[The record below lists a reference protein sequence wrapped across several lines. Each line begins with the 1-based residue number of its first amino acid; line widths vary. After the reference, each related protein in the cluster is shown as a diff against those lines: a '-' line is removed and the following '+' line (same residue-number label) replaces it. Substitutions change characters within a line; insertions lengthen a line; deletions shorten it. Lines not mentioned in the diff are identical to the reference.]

1 MTLTL
6 LGKESNDFTKIPSEK
21 IYYGIYP
28 YKVKIKMPVGS
39 EDDNGNKVPF
49 YERLW
54 LSSDIIK
61 LYAQQNLNQR
71 IRLSPASITTDSF
84 CVFLS
89 NIHDYTYFIRDFKED
104 VMEVFGP
111 VNKKH
116 KEILL
121 SNKNIAVKKKN
132 FYNEYNIRIRIYPQH
147 YSQYRDNFFG
157 EVTTFFKENLES
169 CRILWGRRYSV
180 TMYTNQKYYDD
191 ISGFTELALPPHKKE
206 FTHVYKY
213 KW

>member
-6 LGKESNDFTKIPSEK
+6 LGKESKDFTRIPSEK

-39 EDDNGNKVPF
+39 EDENGNKRPF

-71 IRLSPASITTDSF
+71 IRLSPASITTDSLCIF
-84 CVFLS
+84 I

-116 KEILL
+116 KEKLL
-121 SNKNIAVKKKN
+121 NNKNIAVKKKN
-132 FYNEYNIRIRIYPQH
+132 FYNEYNIRVRIYPQH
-147 YSQYRDNFFG
+147 YSQYKDNFFG
-157 EVTTFFKENLES
+157 EVTTFFRENLES

-180 TMYTNQKYYDD
+180 TMYTSQKYYDD

-213 KW
+213 K